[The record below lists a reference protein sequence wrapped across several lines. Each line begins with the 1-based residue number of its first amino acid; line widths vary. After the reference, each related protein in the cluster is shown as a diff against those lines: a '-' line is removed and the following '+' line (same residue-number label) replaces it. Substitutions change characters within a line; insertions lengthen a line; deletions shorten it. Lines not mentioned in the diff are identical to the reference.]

1 MCMITIY
8 KDSIKDENKLAENVS
23 RYSLD
28 LDTGKLIAYQMLKE
42 PQEFEITKG
51 ISWEESSDTM
61 VIV

>member
-51 ISWEESSDTM
+51 VSWEESSDTM